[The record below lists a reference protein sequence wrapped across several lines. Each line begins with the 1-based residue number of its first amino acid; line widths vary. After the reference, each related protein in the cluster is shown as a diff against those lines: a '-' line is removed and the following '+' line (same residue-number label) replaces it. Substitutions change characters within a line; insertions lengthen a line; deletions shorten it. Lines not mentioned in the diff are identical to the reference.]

1 MSNSRNYHLLFSCL
15 YRSLVAR
22 LSFVLA
28 TCVFVLALCSS
39 AAAQKVSTPRERSSL
54 NEGWRFQKGDPSNA
68 EGQLAYEKIK
78 AWMIATGNEF
88 VMNPDAAKPSRP
100 EGSLGANI
108 SYAQR
113 DFDDRGWRLLN
124 LP

>member
-22 LSFVLA
+22 LPFVLA

-39 AAAQKVSTPRERSSL
+39 AAAQKVSTARDRSSL
-54 NEGWRFQKGDPSNA
+54 NAGWRFQKGDSPNA

-108 SYAQR
+108 FGAKCV
-113 DFDDRGWRLLN
+113 
-124 LP
+124 